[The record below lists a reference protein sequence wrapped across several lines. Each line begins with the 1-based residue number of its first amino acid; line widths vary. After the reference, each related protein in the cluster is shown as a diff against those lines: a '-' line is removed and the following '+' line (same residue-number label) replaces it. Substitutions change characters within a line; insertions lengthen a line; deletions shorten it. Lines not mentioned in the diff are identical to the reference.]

1 MKVVILGRSKTEAA
15 KSKTETATA
24 LAGLGGAIGSVFGP
38 AGGAIGAGIG
48 GVTGLIIGD
57 NTTVFPIDMIAIP
70 AYQSYMISKEPAFT
84 VYIKAGE
91 TLVPTGGNV
100 ADMSQ
105 NLLGSVDIKE
115 GSVTGLTPVKGTRGA
130 TAYNKAYSKAFKSIQ
145 NDHKTKSGSWK
156 KNGYKRAV
164 KIAHRLARANMKGG
178 KK

>member
-1 MKVVILGRSKTEAA
+1 MAKRSKTEAA
-15 KSKTETATA
+15 ESKVTSASA

-38 AGGAIGAGIG
+38 AGGAIGAGVG

-70 AYQSYMISKEPAFT
+70 AYQAHLMQGNPQFT

-100 ADMSQ
+100 LDMSE
-105 NLLGSVDIKE
+105 NMDIEAAAEAPTKRKRAP
-115 GSVTGLTPVKGTRGA
+115 GAGLPKKYAKMGFAKGW
-130 TAYNKAYSKAFKSIQ
+130 KAYKKTPAYKRKQSK
-145 NDHKTKSGSWK
+145 K
-156 KNGYKRAV
+156 KNSR
-164 KIAHRLARANMKGG
+164 R

>member
-1 MKVVILGRSKTEAA
+1 MAKRSKTEAA
-15 KSKTETATA
+15 ESKVTSASA

-38 AGGAIGAGIG
+38 AGGAIGAGLG

-70 AYQSYMISKEPAFT
+70 AYQAHLMQGNPQFT

-100 ADMSQ
+100 LDMSE
-105 NLLGSVDIKE
+105 NMDIEVAAEAPTKRKRAP
-115 GSVTGLTPVKGTRGA
+115 GAGLPKKYAKMGFAKGW
-130 TAYNKAYSKAFKSIQ
+130 KAYKKTPAYKRKQSK
-145 NDHKTKSGSWK
+145 K
-156 KNGYKRAV
+156 KNSR
-164 KIAHRLARANMKGG
+164 R

>member
-1 MKVVILGRSKTEAA
+1 MAKRSKTEAA
-15 KSKTETATA
+15 ESKVTSASA

-70 AYQSYMISKEPAFT
+70 AYQAHLIQGNAQFT

-100 ADMSQ
+100 LDMSE
-105 NLLGSVDIKE
+105 NMDIEAVAEAPMKRKRAP
-115 GSVTGLTPVKGTRGA
+115 GAGLPKKYAKMGFAKGWA
-130 TAYNKAYSKAFKSIQ
+130 KYKKS
-145 NDHKTKSGSWK
+145 DA
-156 KNGYKRAV
+156 YKR
-164 KIAHRLARANMKGG
+164 KQS
-178 KK
+178 KKKKTTRRKK